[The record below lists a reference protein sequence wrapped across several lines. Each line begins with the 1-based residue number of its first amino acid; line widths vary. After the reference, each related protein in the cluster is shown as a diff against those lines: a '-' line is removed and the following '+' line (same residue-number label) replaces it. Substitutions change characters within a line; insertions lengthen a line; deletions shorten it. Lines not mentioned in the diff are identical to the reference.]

1 MFIRGVSSTRI
12 KLMHK
17 EGVVKGRFE
26 TSFQLTFHRV
36 DVMCLMFFLLIHRV
50 RSITMKKSIS
60 SGRPTVGEVDLKA
73 LEFNY
78 RQIQKRIPKDVKLLA
93 VVKAD
98 AYGHGAIPVSLKL
111 EKLGVEYLGV
121 AIPEE
126 GVELR
131 KGGVK
136 APILVLGSIYGEEV
150 DQFFRFRL
158 TPVIFGTDSF
168 KLLSREAERRRR
180 KVKVHLKVDTGMG
193 RLGVPLNLWPDFL
206 REVKR
211 LSKIEIEGILS
222 HFSMTHEEEDY
233 THNQWRSFQ
242 RAVTIAGEM
251 GISPKYLHMASS
263 ATLTAFPMYT
273 AKLVRPG
280 IMLYGSYPSPRFQN
294 LIPLKPVMTL
304 KTQIHFL
311 KRVPPKTRIS
321 YGGIFTAERESLIA
335 TLPIGYADGYSHRL
349 SNHGEVLIHGRR
361 APVVGKVCMDFIM
374 VDVTDIPHVSVGDEV
389 ILIGKQGRE
398 QITAEEIAEKI
409 NSIPYEVLCL
419 IGKRVPRIY
428 KE

>member
-1 MFIRGVSSTRI
+1 MVVS
-12 KLMHK
+12 M
-17 EGVVKGRFE
+17 
-26 TSFQLTFHRV
+26 SF
-36 DVMCLMFFLLIHRV
+36 
-50 RSITMKKSIS
+50 S
-60 SGRPTVGEVDLKA
+60 SGRPTVGEVDLRA

-78 RQIQKRIPKDVKLLA
+78 RQIQKRIPEGVKLLA

-121 AIPEE
+121 AISEE

-136 APILVLGSIYGEEV
+136 APILVLGGIFGGEV
-150 DQFFRFRL
+150 DQIFRFRL
-158 TPVIFGTDSF
+158 TPVIFRRDSL

-206 REVKR
+206 NEVKR
-211 LSKIEIEGILS
+211 SPKIEIEGILS
-222 HFSMTHEEEDY
+222 HFSMTDEEKGF
-233 THNQWRSFQ
+233 TQNQWKAFQ
-242 RAVTIAGEM
+242 QAVAIAQEM
-251 GISPKYLHMASS
+251 GIVCQYLHMASS
-263 ATLTAFPMYT
+263 ATLTVFPAYS
-273 AKLVRPG
+273 ARLVRPG
-280 IMLYGSYPSPRFQN
+280 IMLYGSYPSPAFQA

-304 KTQIHFL
+304 KTRIHFL
-311 KRVPPKTRIS
+311 KSVPSGTRIS
-321 YGGIFTAERESLIA
+321 YGGTFATQRESLIA
-335 TLPIGYADGYSHRL
+335 TLPIGYADGYSRHL
-349 SNHGEVLIHGRR
+349 SNHGEVLIHGKR
-361 APVVGKVCMDFIM
+361 APIVGKVCMDFIM
-374 VDVTDIPHVSVGDEV
+374 VDVTDIPRVSVGDEV
-389 ILIGKQGRE
+389 ILMGKQGRE

-409 NSIPYEVLCL
+409 NSIPYEVLCA